1 MGWETKGPPRSRST
15 RIGFTWCERPSDVPA
30 LAKSS
35 LPAWSRLAAKNTRSA
50 FSSVQICQGC
60 NWTNVSWK
68 KITLHVLWLYLL
80 EWGSAYGA
88 TRMHCW
94 SFHLSYT
101 LFLSCPEKRREQTS
115 EDVSCC
121 FQRGKKKTFLKKS
134 MTNSKSCKHNS
145 HCFLIPSATHSCID

>member
-1 MGWETKGPPRSRST
+1 MSPHWLKAHRQPEVGWLRRIHGALPFRFRYAKVVTGPT
-15 RIGFTWCERPSDVPA
+15 GAEK
-30 LAKSS
+30 KSHCTCS
-35 LPAWSRLAAKNTRSA
+35 GR
-50 FSSVQICQGC
+50 
-60 NWTNVSWK
+60 
-68 KITLHVLWLYLL
+68 YLL
-80 EWGSAYGA
+80 EWGSAHGA

-134 MTNSKSCKHNS
+134 MTNSKSRKHNS